1 MNGAE
6 SLVRTLVDSGVEVCF
21 SNPGTSEM
29 HFVAALDKVGM
40 RAALALNRV
49 DRRSTRRSNGPGRQA
64 AFCCRKLLYRAVSK
78 SMYPPNDTGSPNG
91 RICVAQKPPKPFL
104 RSIQ

>member
-29 HFVAALDKVGM
+29 HFVAALDRVSGM
-40 RAALALNRV
+40 RAVLALFEGVATGMADGYGRKAGG
-49 DRRSTRRSNGPGRQA
+49 DLAASWTRSRQRP
-64 AFCCRKLLYRAVSK
+64 CQ
-78 SMYPPNDTGSPNG
+78 SP
-91 RICVAQKPPKPFL
+91 
-104 RSIQ
+104 